1 MKKRIKMQFNCK
13 FLAIIIPEAKDLDIV
28 PRKRKKQLK
37 KFIAEKLIEI
47 ANNEAMR
54 LESMLAL
61 NLNVNEVN

>member
-13 FLAIIIPEAKDLDIV
+13 FLAIIIPEAKDLDGV

>member
-13 FLAIIIPEAKDLDIV
+13 FLAIIIPEAKDLDVV

-37 KFIAEKLIEI
+37 KYIAEKLIEI

>member
-13 FLAIIIPEAKDLDIV
+13 FLAIIIPEAKDLDVV